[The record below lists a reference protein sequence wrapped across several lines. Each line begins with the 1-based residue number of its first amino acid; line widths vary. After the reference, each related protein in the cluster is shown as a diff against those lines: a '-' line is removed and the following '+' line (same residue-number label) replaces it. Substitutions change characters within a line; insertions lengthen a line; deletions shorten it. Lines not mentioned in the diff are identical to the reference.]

1 MAQSARD
8 IGSELDFGLSIQ
20 DETWDGAANNEGDGV
35 NFFPDGEQG
44 FLSGVAVVQTM
55 DGDSA
60 DEVVFFVE
68 QSDDDDDDDPY
79 TPLEDRNGDRF
90 EVQVD
95 GASGMGRIDIT
106 MAQFSGYL
114 RVVADEDASTVDTN
128 IDLNALLVLGGATV
142 VPVE

>member
-1 MAQSARD
+1 MASKRD

-35 NFFPDGEQG
+35 NFFPEGEQG

-55 DGDSA
+55 DGAVA
-60 DEVVFFVE
+60 DEVVFFIE
-68 QSDDDDDDDPY
+68 QSDDDDDDPY
-79 TPLEDRNGDRF
+79 TPLLDRNGDRF

-95 GASGMGRIDIT
+95 GADGMGRIDIT
-106 MAQFSGYL
+106 MADFGGYL